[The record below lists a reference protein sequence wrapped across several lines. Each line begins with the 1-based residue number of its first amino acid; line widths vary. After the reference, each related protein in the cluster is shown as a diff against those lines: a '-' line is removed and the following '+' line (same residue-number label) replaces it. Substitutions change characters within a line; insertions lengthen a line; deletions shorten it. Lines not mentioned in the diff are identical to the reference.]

1 MKKLFSTKR
10 SKVWLS
16 VSAFVMAVLLV
27 VNVAATK
34 YLSGLMDAFFGGER
48 QVKGGNAQYYT
59 TDDDVTDKASAL
71 AKANA
76 LVEEICEEGSILL
89 KNDDNVLPLTSDGS
103 DKLKVSVFGNNS
115 INLVYGSSGS
125 VGGDTANAPTVYDS
139 LEKAGFEYNPSLK
152 NAYENS
158 KTTRP
163 DSPSMGFSGSVPTGF
178 ATGEASSDIYTDD
191 VKASFEEYN
200 DAAIVI
206 ISRTSGE
213 SYDLPMSMID
223 TEGAFS
229 DEDHY
234 LELDKN
240 EQEMLKIACENFNKV
255 ILVINAGTPLELG
268 FLDDADDNDDTVL
281 DYDFASHIQA
291 AIQIG
296 LPGEQGILALGR
308 ILNGEVN
315 PSGKTVDTY
324 ARDFTDIPA
333 SQNFSCIGEK
343 DVDSYTKDGKVQT
356 EYFIDYEEGVY
367 VGYRYYETRGYT
379 DGEEW
384 YNENVVYPFGYGL
397 SYTSFE
403 QKVKETTIEE
413 SSDWNADTKDI
424 TITVTVTNTGDV
436 AGKDVVQLYSTAPY
450 TDGEIEKPHKVLI
463 GYEKTD
469 VIEPGKS
476 QDVTIT
482 FSAYDL
488 ASYDYNDANGNGF
501 SGYEVE
507 SGDYEFTL
515 GKNAHDAYDSVKTTL
530 ENSIQIAEDTT
541 TGYTVEN
548 RFDDVDDQLNET
560 QMLSRADWEGTMP
573 KMRTSEEKAANVEF
587 IDSLSS
593 RDSKNPLTT
602 DSDMVKEAEKNRPA
616 ATVKKAGE
624 LQLYELIGAE
634 ADDSRWDTLV
644 SQMTVN
650 EIFDIVKDCAFK
662 SPGDEF
668 IGKPITID
676 LDGPSGFTNSTVRR
690 TSDVYDTCFY
700 CCESVLGATW
710 NKDLAKRMG
719 ESIGNEGLI
728 GDEKGTGVTYN
739 GLYGPGTN
747 IHRTPFG
754 GRNPEYYSEDPVLSG
769 EMAANM
775 VSGAAS
781 KGVYCFIK
789 HFAVNDQETHR
800 NGVCVWLTEQSMREL
815 YLKPFEIAVKDGKA
829 TAIMSS
835 FNRIGSTWTGGSY
848 NLITE
853 VLRNEWG
860 FDGAVITDFASG
872 QSQMDLQQMV
882 YAGGDMWLDTVSPS
896 KWYEKADALDT
907 YQLQESAKHIL
918 YMVANS
924 NAMNGLSD
932 GVEIETKPA
941 YWRLT
946 LQYTNIGIPV
956 ILLLWA
962 ALYALR
968 NPKPKKNN

>member
-1 MKKLFSTKR
+1 MLR
-10 SKVWLS
+10 SP
-16 VSAFVMAVLLV
+16 LV
-27 VNVAATK
+27 R
-34 YLSGLMDAFFGGER
+34 M
-48 QVKGGNAQYYT
+48 
-59 TDDDVTDKASAL
+59 
-71 AKANA
+71 
-76 LVEEICEEGSILL
+76 ILL
-89 KNDDNVLPLTSDGS
+89 
-103 DKLKVSVFGNNS
+103 
-115 INLVYGSSGS
+115 
-125 VGGDTANAPTVYDS
+125 
-139 LEKAGFEYNPSLK
+139 
-152 NAYENS
+152 
-158 KTTRP
+158 
-163 DSPSMGFSGSVPTGF
+163 
-178 ATGEASSDIYTDD
+178 
-191 VKASFEEYN
+191 
-200 DAAIVI
+200 
-206 ISRTSGE
+206 
-213 SYDLPMSMID
+213 
-223 TEGAFS
+223 
-229 DEDHY
+229 
-234 LELDKN
+234 
-240 EQEMLKIACENFNKV
+240 
-255 ILVINAGTPLELG
+255 
-268 FLDDADDNDDTVL
+268 
-281 DYDFASHIQA
+281 
-291 AIQIG
+291 
-296 LPGEQGILALGR
+296 
-308 ILNGEVN
+308 LN
-315 PSGKTVDTY
+315 
-324 ARDFTDIPA
+324 
-333 SQNFSCIGEK
+333 
-343 DVDSYTKDGKVQT
+343 
-356 EYFIDYEEGVY
+356 
-367 VGYRYYETRGYT
+367 
-379 DGEEW
+379 
-384 YNENVVYPFGYGL
+384 
-397 SYTSFE
+397 
-403 QKVKETTIEE
+403 
-413 SSDWNADTKDI
+413 
-424 TITVTVTNTGDV
+424 
-436 AGKDVVQLYSTAPY
+436 
-450 TDGEIEKPHKVLI
+450 
-463 GYEKTD
+463 
-469 VIEPGKS
+469 
-476 QDVTIT
+476 
-482 FSAYDL
+482 
-488 ASYDYNDANGNGF
+488 DYNDANGNGF

-587 IDSLSS
+587 IESLSS